1 MQRPRRSLFGFLAYW
16 LTVTA
21 IWGLI
26 AVMGLVVWYA
36 YDLPDVSDLDAYKR
50 RPSISVLAADGSEFA
65 RVGDLYGEPVTVA
78 SVPPHLP
85 RAVVAIEDR
94 RFYSHFGLDPI
105 GLMRAVWVNLRAGRI
120 VQGGSTI
127 SQQLAKNLFLTS
139 DRTLKRKVQEVLL
152 ALWLE
157 ANFSKDEILSLYLN
171 RVYLGAG
178 AYGVDAAARRYFG
191 KSANE
196 VNMAEAAMLAG
207 LLKAPSRFA
216 PTRDLAAA
224 RNRAAVVL
232 ASMVDAGL
240 ATAQDIAQ
248 ARQRPAG
255 LHRPKDSGIRARYFA
270 DWLLD
275 RLPDYIGST
284 DRDLV
289 IVTTLD
295 PRLQQLAEV
304 AVVRSLDGP
313 GQAQQVGQAA
323 LVALDHNGAVKA
335 MVGGRNYQDS
345 QFNRVT
351 QALRQPGSAFKPVVY
366 LAGMEAGLQPN
377 SVFVDQPVTVDG
389 WSPRNYTDGHVG
401 QVRLAEALSR
411 SINTVAV
418 QVSEY
423 AGRHAVADAA
433 LRLGIST
440 PVPRRPSIAL
450 GTAEVT
456 PIDLATVYVAFA
468 NGARGVLPYGIVE
481 IRDNTGNVLYRR
493 SGGGAGRVM
502 DPRLAQQMTA
512 MLTETIEQGTGRAAR
527 LDRPAAGKTGTSQD
541 YRDAWFVGYTADL
554 VAAVW
559 VGNDDG
565 RAMKGVTGSG
575 IPARLW
581 RDFMLPA
588 HKGQPIRP
596 VIPDIAPPSD
606 ENFLDRIMRVLSSR
620 SGSVPQPTAGDGRSS
635 DSYEEKASP

>member
-1 MQRPRRSLFGFLAYW
+1 MQRPRRSLLGFLAYW

-157 ANFSKDEILSLYLN
+157 ANYSKDEILSLYLN

-255 LHRPKDSGIRARYFA
+255 LHRP
-270 DWLLD
+270 
-275 RLPDYIGST
+275 
-284 DRDLV
+284 
-289 IVTTLD
+289 
-295 PRLQQLAEV
+295 
-304 AVVRSLDGP
+304 
-313 GQAQQVGQAA
+313 
-323 LVALDHNGAVKA
+323 
-335 MVGGRNYQDS
+335 
-345 QFNRVT
+345 
-351 QALRQPGSAFKPVVY
+351 
-366 LAGMEAGLQPN
+366 
-377 SVFVDQPVTVDG
+377 
-389 WSPRNYTDGHVG
+389 
-401 QVRLAEALSR
+401 
-411 SINTVAV
+411 
-418 QVSEY
+418 
-423 AGRHAVADAA
+423 
-433 LRLGIST
+433 
-440 PVPRRPSIAL
+440 
-450 GTAEVT
+450 
-456 PIDLATVYVAFA
+456 
-468 NGARGVLPYGIVE
+468 
-481 IRDNTGNVLYRR
+481 
-493 SGGGAGRVM
+493 
-502 DPRLAQQMTA
+502 
-512 MLTETIEQGTGRAAR
+512 
-527 LDRPAAGKTGTSQD
+527 
-541 YRDAWFVGYTADL
+541 
-554 VAAVW
+554 
-559 VGNDDG
+559 
-565 RAMKGVTGSG
+565 
-575 IPARLW
+575 
-581 RDFMLPA
+581 
-588 HKGQPIRP
+588 
-596 VIPDIAPPSD
+596 
-606 ENFLDRIMRVLSSR
+606 
-620 SGSVPQPTAGDGRSS
+620 AGDGL
-635 DSYEEKASP
+635 